1 MHNKISSSKRAWS
14 IILLVVGMLMLT
26 FASVP
31 LYNLFC
37 KVTGYGGTTRYTAI
51 ASSRV
56 GTKLI
61 KVRFDANVD
70 KNLPW
75 DFKAE
80 QNEVIVKVGE
90 NNLIFYTAEN
100 KTDKPIIG
108 TAVYNVTPHK
118 AAIYFNKIQCF
129 CFEEQL
135 LKAKQKMIMPV
146 SFFIDT
152 DIENDPNLQDVDTIT
167 LSYTFYPSYDESSK

>member
-1 MHNKISSSKRAWS
+1 MQHNKQSSKKIALS
-14 IILLVVGMLMLT
+14 IALLAVGMVMLT

-51 ASSRV
+51 ASTKV

-61 KVRFDANVD
+61 KVRFDANID
-70 KNLPW
+70 QNLPW
-75 DFKAE
+75 IFKAE
-80 QNEVIVKVGE
+80 QNEATIRVGE
-90 NNLIFYTAEN
+90 NNLVFFAAEN
-100 KTDKPIIG
+100 KSDQAIVG

-135 LKAKQKMIMPV
+135 LKPKQRMIMPV
-146 SFFIDT
+146 SFFIDPAME
-152 DIENDPNLQDVDTIT
+152 DDPNLQDVDTIT
-167 LSYTFYPSYDESSK
+167 LSYTFYRVEQKK

>member
-1 MHNKISSSKRAWS
+1 MHNKISSSKIAWS

-51 ASSRV
+51 ASSTV

-61 KVRFDANVD
+61 KIRFDANVD

-80 QNEVIVKVGE
+80 QNEVIVKTGE

-100 KTDKPIIG
+100 KTNQPIIG

-135 LKAKQKMIMPV
+135 LQAKQKMIMPV
-146 SFFIDT
+146 SFFISP

-167 LSYTFYPSYDESSK
+167 LSYTFYSIRENDK

>member
-1 MHNKISSSKRAWS
+1 MHKKINSSKLALS
-14 IILLVVGMLMLT
+14 IILLVVGMVMLT

-37 KVTGYGGTTRYTAI
+37 KVTGYGGTTQYTAI
-51 ASSRV
+51 ASTKI

-70 KNLPW
+70 QNLPW
-75 DFKAE
+75 AFKSE
-80 QNEVIVKVGE
+80 QNEAIIRVGE

-100 KTDKPIIG
+100 KTDKAIIG

-135 LKAKQKMIMPV
+135 LKPKQKMIMPV
-146 SFFIDT
+146 SFFIDAA
-152 DIENDPNLQDVDTIT
+152 IEDDKNCNYSDPPI
-167 LSYTFYPSYDESSK
+167 YFR